1 RWSHLQENTKQT
13 SIGRLVDDAMVT
25 FERDNPSLIG
35 VLPNDYARSALDK
48 TRLGELIDLVGTIGY
63 GDKDHAKARAA

>member
-1 RWSHLQENTKQT
+1 
-13 SIGRLVDDAMVT
+13 MVT